1 MRSKRQTVPTTRRSQ
16 IGQQRRSVGG
26 GWEEK
31 FDMSDVKVA
40 FEGGEGERDFDE
52 EEDTEGEEEAEV
64 HEEDEKEEAEAEVE
78 TEFKEE
84 TEFQWRS
91 ESSLG
96 DCEAKLSE
104 MVGCHFFWLE
114 ILAIH
119 DRVKSM
125 FIWMWGSFCLPRLI

>member
-16 IGQQRRSVGG
+16 IGQHRRSIGG

-104 MVGCHFFWLE
+104 MVGRHF
-114 ILAIH
+114 LAR
-119 DRVKSM
+119 DLFQ
-125 FIWMWGSFCLPRLI
+125 FINV

>member
-1 MRSKRQTVPTTRRSQ
+1 MRSKRQTVPVRRSQ
-16 IGQQRRSVGG
+16 IGQQRRSVSG

-31 FDMSDVKVA
+31 FDISDVKVA

-64 HEEDEKEEAEAEVE
+64 DEEDEKEVDN
-78 TEFKEE
+78 FKEE
-84 TEFQWRS
+84 TKFQWRS

-104 MVGCHFFWLE
+104 MVGCNFWLE
-114 ILAIH
+114 IYIN
-119 DRVKSM
+119 S
-125 FIWMWGSFCLPRLI
+125 

>member
-1 MRSKRQTVPTTRRSQ
+1 MRSKRQSVPVRRSQ
-16 IGQQRRSVGG
+16 IGQQRRSVSG

-40 FEGGEGERDFDE
+40 FEEGEGGRDFDE

-64 HEEDEKEEAEAEVE
+64 DEEEVEEVEVE
-78 TEFKEE
+78 TDFKEE
-84 TEFQWRS
+84 TKFQWRS

-104 MVGCHFFWLE
+104 MVCRHF
-114 ILAIH
+114 LAS
-119 DRVKSM
+119 DLFNS
-125 FIWMWGSFCLPRLI
+125 

>member
-16 IGQQRRSVGG
+16 IGQQRKSVGG

-40 FEGGEGERDFDE
+40 FEEGEGSRVFDKR
-52 EEDTEGEEEAEV
+52 EDTKGEEEAKV
-64 HEEDEKEEAEAEVE
+64 DDDDEKEEAEVDVE

-84 TEFQWRS
+84 AKFQWRS

-104 MVGCHFFWLE
+104 MVGRHF
-114 ILAIH
+114 LAR
-119 DRVKSM
+119 DLFQ
-125 FIWMWGSFCLPRLI
+125 FINV

>member
-1 MRSKRQTVPTTRRSQ
+1 MRSKRQTVPVRRSQ
-16 IGQQRRSVGG
+16 IGQQRRSVSG

-52 EEDTEGEEEAEV
+52 EEDTEGEEEAE
-64 HEEDEKEEAEAEVE
+64 EDEKEEEEVE
-78 TEFKEE
+78 TDFKEE
-84 TEFQWRS
+84 TKFQWRS

-104 MVGCHFFWLE
+104 MVGHF
-114 ILAIH
+114 LAR
-119 DRVKSM
+119 DFNNSYQTV
-125 FIWMWGSFCLPRLI
+125 

>member
-1 MRSKRQTVPTTRRSQ
+1 MRSKRQTVPTRRSQ
-16 IGQQRRSVGG
+16 IGQQRRSVSG

-52 EEDTEGEEEAEV
+52 EEDTEGEEEAE
-64 HEEDEKEEAEAEVE
+64 EDEKEEEEEEEEEE
-78 TEFKEE
+78 TNFKEE
-84 TEFQWRS
+84 TKFQWRS

-104 MVGCHFFWLE
+104 MVGRHF
-114 ILAIH
+114 LAR
-119 DRVKSM
+119 DLYQ
-125 FIWMWGSFCLPRLI
+125 FIKV

>member
-1 MRSKRQTVPTTRRSQ
+1 MRSKRQTVPTRRSQ
-16 IGQQRRSVGG
+16 IGQQRRSVSG

-31 FDMSDVKVA
+31 FDISDVKVA

-64 HEEDEKEEAEAEVE
+64 DEEDEKEVDN
-78 TEFKEE
+78 FKEE
-84 TEFQWRS
+84 TKFQWRS

-104 MVGCHFFWLE
+104 MVGCNFWLE
-114 ILAIH
+114 IYIN
-119 DRVKSM
+119 S
-125 FIWMWGSFCLPRLI
+125 